1 MIKREI
7 FPNMKGNII
16 MKKIAAFVTA
26 FAAAAA
32 VSVSA
37 SAYTIDRDLGFG
49 WSASVTIP
57 GEEFDEVTTDKT
69 VTITYETDPNVMDSY
84 WCIKPMI
91 NDEGW
96 PFVDTLVGPTLSDG
110 KDSYTLE
117 VDSSSISFR
126 IPAEELEHI
135 QVAGMA
141 IMGHGITLKEMT
153 VSDDPLP
160 SGGADETPDE
170 TPDKTP
176 DEAPSTTPTNPG
188 TGVEG
193 TAGFI
198 AAAALGAVIVARK
211 RK

>member
-1 MIKREI
+1 
-7 FPNMKGNII
+7 

-26 FAAAAA
+26 FAAVAAI
-32 VSVSA
+32 SVTA
-37 SAYTIDRDLGFG
+37 SAYTIDKDLGFG
-49 WSASVTIP
+49 WSASTTIP
-57 GEEFDEVTTDKT
+57 GEEFEDVTTDTT
-69 VTITYETDPNVMDSY
+69 VTITYETNPDVMDSY

-96 PFVDTLVGPTLSDG
+96 PFIDTLVGPTLSEG

-117 VDSSSISFR
+117 VDSSSISFK

-135 QVAGMA
+135 QVAGIA

-153 VSDDPLP
+153 ISNETAAPAP
-160 SGGADETPDE
+160 TETP
-170 TPDKTP
+170 TTTSN
-176 DEAPSTTPTNPG
+176 PSS
-188 TGVEG
+188 GVAG
-193 TAGFI
+193 TAGFAMT